1 MGKARIIS
9 QLEPGRYQ
17 IELDHGTLT
26 RDARIAEI
34 DFLLQGEE
42 LALLEATATIIE
54 LKNQLNVKVSALNL
68 LINELNNPPDPDQ
81 SSDPE
86 GELLD
91 ISERVNAAVVEIEQA
106 RMTLDRAERQKSNL
120 IMKGAELRLRKANLE
135 ELETDAVI
143 EAWCTDGEPDL
154 VGEVGT
160 AEVPGEPI
168 MPILIKPGFDG
179 GAVYDQARD
188 GQMIE
193 RLLMSGAQAYLN
205 AALLPGWQRLKPTYR
220 FGVITAID
228 RDEGACSIQLDTA
241 RSSAQDLPINPS
253 GMIHGVKAKYQDCDM
268 DVFEEGDEVLVEM
281 QSQSWNEPL
290 VVGFKSDPRPCAL
303 DFYFMIAGP
312 TAGTAQFSKLGRIK
326 PPAMDNPS
334 VISTSGI
341 WPYNHYMCI
350 HGGELCAWYVAG
362 NYRLVIKGST
372 KIDIGEGYANGDPAV
387 AATKKYI
394 WSAHWET
401 TGSNSDL
408 GKMVFNQ
415 FDGDGNNV
423 RTIVRHNT
431 QDFYYIDVFA
441 ACGLYD
447 KVIFVCMNT
456 PVNFPGGWRAQ
467 FVLYDDGT
475 MTMSDHPG
483 DWDVPYWGGHGF
495 GDQRLEIH
503 LSTGGTD
510 EIRLYNGVSTTGTTI
525 ITPGEVIAGCA
536 MQQNYI
542 VISTG
547 KGKLICYD
555 RKTLEPLSTYQIPQ
569 MQGGTV
575 TVDAERMP
583 TAS

>member
-1 MGKARIIS
+1 
-9 QLEPGRYQ
+9 
-17 IELDHGTLT
+17 
-26 RDARIAEI
+26 
-34 DFLLQGEE
+34 
-42 LALLEATATIIE
+42 
-54 LKNQLNVKVSALNL
+54 
-68 LINELNNPPDPDQ
+68 
-81 SSDPE
+81 
-86 GELLD
+86 
-91 ISERVNAAVVEIEQA
+91 
-106 RMTLDRAERQKSNL
+106 
-120 IMKGAELRLRKANLE
+120 
-135 ELETDAVI
+135 
-143 EAWCTDGEPDL
+143 
-154 VGEVGT
+154 
-160 AEVPGEPI
+160 
-168 MPILIKPGFDG
+168 
-179 GAVYDQARD
+179 
-188 GQMIE
+188 
-193 RLLMSGAQAYLN
+193 
-205 AALLPGWQRLKPTYR
+205 
-220 FGVITAID
+220 
-228 RDEGACSIQLDTA
+228 
-241 RSSAQDLPINPS
+241 
-253 GMIHGVKAKYQDCDM
+253 
-268 DVFEEGDEVLVEM
+268 M

-303 DFYFMIAGP
+303 DFYFMISGP

-341 WPYNHYMCI
+341 WPYKHYMCI
-350 HGGELCAWYVAG
+350 HGGELCAWYVDG

-372 KIDIGEGYANGDPAV
+372 KIDVGEGYADGAPAV

-394 WSAHWET
+394 WSAHLET
-401 TGSNSDL
+401 TGSNSDM

-431 QDFYYIDVFA
+431 QGLYYIDVFA

-447 KVIFVCMNT
+447 KVIFVCNNS

-483 DWDVPYWGGHGF
+483 DYDVPYWGGHGF

-503 LSTGGTD
+503 NPTRGTY

-525 ITPGEVIAGCA
+525 ITSGEFIAGCA